1 MRVSYASEYCKSSG
15 RVGLGAQSD
24 PEQERIFSMGAE
36 YETFVD
42 LLRWRVRHTPKQ
54 RAYTFLVDGDADAVH
69 LTYEELDCQAQA
81 IGARLQSM
89 GAAGERAL
97 LLYPPGLDYIA
108 AFFGCLYA
116 GVIAVPAYP
125 PQRKRTLPRLQTILE
140 NSQSRFAL
148 TTAQIHAHVQR
159 LCSQDPGLD
168 NLLTP
173 HWIVTEML
181 TGKGETDWRMPEID
195 GGTLAFL
202 QYTSGSTGMPKGV
215 MVSHGNLLDNERMIA
230 QAFDHTE
237 RTIVCGWLPLYHDM
251 GLIGN
256 VLQPLYLGVP
266 CVLMSPIHFLQQPFR
281 WLAAISRYRATTS
294 GGPNFAYDLC
304 VRHTT
309 PEQRASLDL
318 SCWTVA
324 FNGAEPIHPGT
335 LERFTHAFS
344 GSGFRREALYPC
356 YGLAEATLLVSGG
369 NSTIP
374 PVLRTI
380 QKAELQQHRVLTSTE
395 THEETQTLV
404 GCGHARLEQQIC
416 IVNPESLRTCPAGHV
431 GEVWVKGP
439 SIAQGYWNRPEE
451 TAQTFEGY
459 TSDTSE
465 GPFLRTG
472 DLGFVQDDELFI
484 TGRLKDL
491 IIIRGRNHYPHDI
504 ELTAQGS
511 HPSLRPEGGAA
522 FSVELDDDEQ
532 LVVVHEVEARRS
544 SFDGEAVIAAIL
556 QQVAEQHEVQ
566 VYAVVLIKPGTL
578 PKTSSGKVQRHR
590 CRSQFL
596 ARELSEVFRNVAQ
609 GHDSEKG
616 RSGVLD
622 SPIEKEVAE
631 VWARI
636 LGCKQIDIHDNFF
649 SLGGDSLRGTQ
660 VLARLQQI
668 YHVELSLDSIFDH
681 PTVAE
686 LAAYIEANRATASIA
701 SASALKPILREGV
714 LPLSFS
720 QERFWFLEQMSP
732 GSPFGNIPIALRL
745 IGSLD
750 IAVLGRA
757 LAEIVRRHEILRVS
771 CAVANGQPS
780 QIIAPWLDMSLP
792 MEDLRGFSEQSREEQ
807 AQRLAME
814 EAGRPFDL
822 AKGPLLRHR
831 LFRLGEDEHLLSL
844 TIHHIVAD
852 GWSMHILSRE
862 LGVLYETFLD
872 GRPSPLLDLP
882 IQYIDTIGHRRR
894 GTQGNEW
901 ERQLSYWRQ
910 HLDHAPHTLSLPV
923 DFSRP
928 EVQGHRGARH
938 NWTMEAEVVQ
948 RLRAI
953 GHRYQATLF
962 MTLLAAFQVLLYR
975 HSGQSD
981 FCVGT
986 PVANRSRPEYE
997 SLIGCFVN
1005 TVALRADLSGNP
1017 SFPELLSRV
1026 RKAVLGAHANQDIP
1040 FEQLVDELRVPRD
1053 LGHTPLFQV
1062 MFVLEESPSDVLT
1075 LRGLDVRRIKVNTQT
1090 SVFDLTLEMEQ
1101 KTDGTLDAVFEYS
1114 TELFGNRT
1122 ISRIA
1127 EHLQKLLR
1135 SIVGFPESR
1144 VSELSLLTEEERRYV
1159 VDECNDTQDEYPRER
1174 GLHHLFES
1182 QVTRT
1187 PDAMALLCGGRA
1199 YTYAFVNN
1207 RANQL
1212 ARYLQSRG
1220 VSFEIPVGICV
1231 ERSLEMV
1238 VGLLGCLKA
1247 GAAYVPI
1254 DPLYPRERQSSILN
1268 DVRPRLV
1275 LTQERC
1281 IEHLADCAAPILSL
1295 DRDWAAVARFDH
1307 ENLSSVMNPQNLAYV
1322 LYTSGTTGQP
1332 KGTGISHRALVNH
1345 STAMVK
1351 QYGLCW
1357 TDRVLQF
1364 ASFSF
1369 DVAAEECFPTWLA
1382 GATVV
1387 MRPNEPIPTFS
1398 DFQQFADDH
1407 GLTVLNLPT
1416 PYWAAW
1422 TEDIE
1427 RTGLQL
1433 PSSIRLVIVG
1443 SEKALPDFL
1452 VRWQRVAGD
1461 RIAWRNAYGPT
1472 EATIT
1477 ASSYAAEP
1485 AMDWTN
1491 VTTVPIGRPISNVQL
1506 YVLDPYSHPVPI
1518 GVPGELC
1525 IGGPG
1530 LARGYQ
1536 NFPAVT
1542 AEKFIPHP
1550 FSQESGARLYR
1561 TGDRVRRRMD
1571 GNVEFLGRR
1580 DDQVKIRGF
1589 RVELSDIESHL
1600 RQHAHVAEAV
1610 VLLESVAPLDWPAL
1624 IGGLSEPEQDRMLK
1638 EIESLT
1644 AAEAQWMYDL
1654 ESDAEER
1661 RKTVI
1666 QRKPE
1671 FDVYLKINKEEFVN
1685 PPQKNQRNW
1694 LLRRA
1699 LDEFSD
1705 DLCEL
1710 DAVSKRFVSGSER
1723 AGIERSWTGSRAEY
1737 TPSELIIEGQQVM
1750 QDWEEPLMK
1759 AMAEIVTESK
1769 GDVVEVGFGMG
1780 LSASYIQEGCPRSHA
1795 IIECNH
1801 DVIKAFTEWKSK
1813 YPGRDIRLLQGRWQ
1827 EVVEGLQEYD
1837 GVFFDTYPTSEEEFE
1852 QSVIN
1857 SINFAEAFI
1866 PAAAKLLR
1874 PGGVFTYYTN
1884 EIDSFSRR
1892 HQRLLLRHFSSFT
1905 LSIVRSLV
1913 PPEDC
1918 HYWWADS
1925 MAVVKAVK

>member
-1 MRVSYASEYCKSSG
+1 
-15 RVGLGAQSD
+15 
-24 PEQERIFSMGAE
+24 MGAE
-36 YETFVD
+36 HETFVD
-42 LLRWRVRHTPKQ
+42 LLQWRARQTPKQ
-54 RAYTFLVDGDADAVH
+54 QAYTFLVDGDADAVH
-69 LTYEELDCQAQA
+69 LTYEELDHRARA

-108 AFFGCLYA
+108 AFFGCMYA

-125 PQRKRTLPRLQTILE
+125 PQRKRTLPRLQSILE

-148 TTAQIHAHVQR
+148 TTVQIHAHVQR
-159 LCSQDPGLD
+159 LCSQDPGLED
-168 NLLTP
+168 LRKP
-173 HWIVTEML
+173 HWFITEMPAGEDE
-181 TGKGETDWRMPEID
+181 TGWRMPEID

-202 QYTSGSTGMPKGV
+202 QYTSGSTGTPKGV

-230 QAFDHTE
+230 QAFDHTA
-237 RTIVCGWLPLYHDM
+237 RTIVLGWLPLYHDM

-266 CVLMSPIHFLQQPFR
+266 CVLMSPTHFLQQPFR

-309 PEQRASLDL
+309 AEQRASLDL

-335 LERFTHAFS
+335 LERFTQSFN
-344 GSGFRREALYPC
+344 GSGFRREAFYPC

-369 NSTIP
+369 DRTIP
-374 PVLRTI
+374 PMLRSI
-380 QKAELQQHRVLTSTE
+380 QKAELQQHRILMPTE
-395 THEETQTLV
+395 PHEETQALV

-416 IVNPESLRTCPAGHV
+416 IVNPESLRICPAGHV

-472 DLGFVQDDELFI
+472 DLGFMEDDELFI

-504 ELTAQGS
+504 ELTAQWS

-522 FSVELDDDEQ
+522 FSIERHDGEQ

-544 SFDGEAVIAAIL
+544 SFDGEAVIAAIR
-556 QQVAEQHEVQ
+556 QAVAEQHEVQ

-596 ARELSEVFRNVAQ
+596 AGELSEVVRNVAQ
-609 GHDSEKG
+609 EQDLEKSRSE
-616 RSGVLD
+616 VFE

-636 LGCKQIDIHDNFF
+636 LECKQIDIHDNFF
-649 SLGGDSLRGTQ
+649 SLGGDSLRGMQ
-660 VLARLQQI
+660 ILARLQQI
-668 YHVELSLDSIFDH
+668 YHVELSLDSLFDH

-686 LAAYIEANRATASIA
+686 LAGCIETHRAAVSIA
-701 SASALKPILREGV
+701 PASPLKSIPRDV
-714 LPLSFS
+714 ALPLSFS

-732 GSPFGNIPIALRL
+732 GSAFGNIPIALRL
-745 IGSLD
+745 IGPLD
-750 IAVLGRA
+750 VVVLGRA
-757 LAEIVRRHEILRVS
+757 LNEIVRRHEILRAACV
-771 CAVANGQPS
+771 VANSQPVHTIS
-780 QIIAPWLDMSLP
+780 PRLDILP
-792 MEDLRGFSEQSREEQ
+792 SMEDLRGLSEHRREEE
-807 AQRLAME
+807 AWRAAME
-814 EAGRPFDL
+814 EAARPFDL

-831 LFRLGEDEHLLSL
+831 LFRLGEDDHLLSL

-862 LGVLYETFLD
+862 LGVLYEALLD
-872 GRPSPLLDLP
+872 GRPSPLPNLT
-882 IQYIDTIGHRRR
+882 IQYIDTVIHRRHW
-894 GTQGNEW
+894 TQGTEW
-901 ERQLSYWRQ
+901 KRQLSYWKQ
-910 HLDHAPHTLSLPV
+910 QLDHTPHTLSLPT
-923 DFSRP
+923 DFSRQ

-938 NWTMEAEVVQ
+938 SWTMEAEVLQ
-948 RLRAI
+948 QLRAI

-962 MTLLAAFQVLLYR
+962 MTLLAAFQILLYR

-986 PVANRSRPEYE
+986 PVANRTRPEYE
-997 SLIGCFVN
+997 SIIGCFVN

-1017 SFPELLSRV
+1017 SFHEFLSRV

-1062 MFVLEESPSDVLT
+1062 MFVLEESPSEVLT
-1075 LRGLDVRRIKVNTQT
+1075 LHGLDVRRIKVNTQT

-1101 KTDGTLDAVFEYS
+1101 KTDGTLDATFEYS
-1114 TELFGNRT
+1114 TDVFGSHT
-1122 ISRIA
+1122 ISRMA
-1127 EHLQKLLR
+1127 DHLQQLLH
-1135 SIVGFPESR
+1135 SIAAFPESN
-1144 VSELSLLTEEERRYV
+1144 VSELSFLTDEERRYV
-1159 VDECNDTQDEYPRER
+1159 LDRCNDTQDVYPQELC
-1174 GLHHLFES
+1174 LHQLFET
-1182 QVTRT
+1182 QAMKT
-1187 PDAMALLCGGRA
+1187 PDAVALLCGGCT

-1220 VSFEIPVGICV
+1220 VSVETPVGLCV

-1281 IEHLADCAAPILSL
+1281 IEHLPERVAPVLSL
-1295 DRDWAAVARFDH
+1295 DRDWAAVARFDN

-1351 QYGLCW
+1351 QYGLCR

-1398 DFQQFADDH
+1398 DFQQFVDDH

-1461 RIAWRNAYGPT
+1461 RIDWCNAYGPT

-1491 VTTVPIGRPISNVQL
+1491 VATVPIGRPITNVQL

-1525 IGGPG
+1525 IGGHG

-1536 NFPAVT
+1536 NLPAAT

-1550 FSQESGARLYR
+1550 FSQEAGARLYR
-1561 TGDRVRRRMD
+1561 TGDRVRRRTD

-1600 RQHAHVAEAV
+1600 RQHAHVAEAA
-1610 VLLESVAPLDWPAL
+1610 VLLESPAPLDWPAL

-1644 AAEAQWMYDL
+1644 AAEAQWIYDL

-1769 GDVVEVGFGMG
+1769 GDIVEVGFGMG
-1780 LSASYIQEGCPRSHA
+1780 ISASYIQEGCPRSHS

-1801 DVIKAFTEWKSK
+1801 DVIKAFTEWKHT

-1827 EVVEGLQEYD
+1827 EVVESLQEYD